1 MIELGALFMALRYL
15 ASFADNKVTDIAPMK
30 LMNAAQMLPVVA
42 YFLPMPG
49 QLLIG
54 ALPSDWPMKVLWLP
68 AAGASP
74 R

>member
-1 MIELGALFMALRYL
+1 VRIL
-15 ASFADNKVTDIAPMK
+15 
-30 LMNAAQMLPVVA
+30 A
-42 YFLPMPG
+42 YFLPIPG